1 MTLGQT
7 IGKVRHSFTITND
20 AKEKVQLALI
30 LDFSTCTDAD
40 IKDWLCS
47 NRIIA
52 FQRPSRALSAEE
64 LKGLDGQTIMAIDA
78 GKKVKS
84 RAERIAIYTAL
95 GLPTELAELAVDN
108 PGKFQEAMATINQ

>member
-30 LDFSTCTDAD
+30 LDFSTCTDTD

-64 LKGLDGQTIMAIDA
+64 LKELDGQTIMAVDA
-78 GKKVKS
+78 GKRVKS
-84 RAERIAIYTAL
+84 RAERVAIYTAL
-95 GLPTELAELAVDN
+95 GLPQDLAEMAIDD